1 MIAEPINTVEQQ
13 AEVTAST
20 CPYCG
25 VGCGVLIQ
33 TKLDTQGIRFI
44 SGVQGDPKHPANFG
58 KLCSKGA
65 NLHLGATPTVQQQ
78 ARLAHPAMRT
88 NKLDPL
94 VQCSWDD
101 ALQYATEQFASIIK
115 SHGPDAV
122 AFYVSGQLLTEDY
135 YVFNK
140 LAKGLIGT
148 NNIDTNSRLCMSS
161 AVAGYKASL
170 GADAPPCSYEDIDH
184 AQVVFISGSNTA
196 YAHPVLYRRLEQ
208 ARANKH
214 NTATPLRTIV
224 VDPRLTDTAQ
234 EADLFLP
241 ILPGTDVA
249 LYNAML
255 HQMLWEGWID
265 RSFIEQHTQ
274 GFEALRTAVRE
285 CTPAWAARICGV
297 PEADIVK
304 AAHWFSEGPTLSLY
318 CQGLNQ
324 SSQGTDKNTALI
336 NLHLVTAQIGK
347 AGAGPFSLT
356 GQPNAMGGREV
367 GGLANLISAHREM
380 SNPEHRQQV
389 AQLWNVPD
397 VPATPGKTAVELFE
411 AVGNGTIKAVWI
423 VCTNPANSMPDAQKV
438 AAALAG
444 SAFVVVQDAY
454 SDTASAAFANLV
466 LPASTWGEKDGTV
479 TNSERRISRV
489 RSAVDQFAQA
499 RNDWMIARDFAQ
511 LLKNKLNPSSTISFD
526 YPNVESVWNEHREST
541 RGRDLDITG
550 LSYNHLEQHG
560 PQQWPMPEGKQK
572 GTARLYTT
580 GQFATTSKKANLL
593 YSEFKPPVD
602 KTSARFPLQLNTG
615 RLRDQWHTMSRTG
628 LVGKLFSHE
637 AEPWLD
643 MNSLDMGRRRFNDG
657 DFVSIESAR
666 GSMSIRVRNSTSVRS
681 GQCFVAMHW
690 GPEVLISGGINNLTQ
705 PAFDARSK
713 QPELKSAAV
722 RVEKIELPFRLTMF
736 ASLSASRAITAR
748 KAIAQLLKGTEHEY
762 ALAIPLSLDAQVQD
776 ERSKESPTATEGL
789 LIRLAS
795 SNRISASLASA
806 IEKTLN
812 LASHKLLRYS
822 DPKAGQQRTLEIRD
836 GRLTYGMIQGD
847 TRSERWLMQLL
858 QQRSAVPKQNQFLL
872 VSRDT
877 PPDGLKQRE
886 RIVCNCFGV
895 SQDKIKEIIQQ
906 TVGGVNQQTV
916 GGVTQPAINANSCLS
931 ALQTKTGCGTNCG
944 SCLPELKS
952 LIRNALS
959 QEASYAS

>member
-1 MIAEPINTVEQQ
+1 MIEEPIATLEQQ
-13 AEVTAST
+13 TQLTAST

-33 TKLDTQGIRFI
+33 TKLDEQGIRFI
-44 SGVQGDPKHPANFG
+44 SAVQGDPKHPANFG
-58 KLCSKGA
+58 KLCSKGS
-65 NLHLGATPTVQQQ
+65 NLHLSAAPVVQQQ
-78 ARLAHPAMRT
+78 ARLGHPAMRT

-94 VQCSWDD
+94 MQCSWDE
-101 ALQYATEQFASIIK
+101 ALQYATEQFATIIQN
-115 SHGPDAV
+115 HGPDAV

-170 GADAPPCSYEDIDH
+170 GADAPPCNYEDIDH
-184 AQVVFISGSNTA
+184 AQVVFIAGSNTA

-208 ARANKH
+208 ARAKKQNSV
-214 NTATPLRTIV
+214 TPLRTIV

-255 HQMLWEGWID
+255 HQMLWEGWVD
-265 RSFIEQHTQ
+265 RNFIEQNTQ
-274 GFEALRTAVRE
+274 GFETLRSALRE

-304 AAHWFSEGPTLSLY
+304 AAQWFWEGPTLSLY

-324 SSQGTDKNTALI
+324 STQGTDKNTALI

-347 AGAGPFSLT
+347 AGTGPFSLT

-367 GGLANLISAHREM
+367 GGLANLLSAHRELA
-380 SNPEHRQQV
+380 NPEHRKQV
-389 AQLWNVPD
+389 AQLWNVPE

-411 AVGNGTIKAVWI
+411 AVGKGAIKAVWI

-438 AAALAG
+438 AAALSG

-466 LPASTWGEKDGTV
+466 LPATTWGEKEGTV

-489 RSAVDQFAQA
+489 RSAIAPFEQA
-499 RNDWMIARDFAQ
+499 RNDWRIARDFAL
-511 LLKNKLNPSSTISFD
+511 LLKQKLNPNSAIFFD
-526 YPNVESVWNEHREST
+526 YSSAESVWNEHREST
-541 RGRDLDITG
+541 RDRDLDITG
-550 LSYNHLEQHG
+550 LSYPLLEQLG
-560 PQQWPMPEGKQK
+560 PQQWPMPEGQQK
-572 GTARLYTT
+572 GTARLYTS
-580 GQFATTSKKANLL
+580 GQFATQSKKANLL
-593 YSEFKPPVD
+593 FSQFIPPLD

-628 LVGKLFSHE
+628 LTGQLFSHE

-643 MNSLDMGRRRFNDG
+643 MNGLDMGRRRLIDG
-657 DFVSIESAR
+657 DFVRIDSAR
-666 GSMSIRVRNSTSVRS
+666 GVMKIRVRNSQSVRS

-690 GPEVLISGGINNLTQ
+690 GPEVLLSGGINNLTQ

-713 QPELKSAAV
+713 QPELKSAAI
-722 RVEKIELPFRLTMF
+722 RVEKIELPFRLTTF
-736 ASLSASRAITAR
+736 ATLSASQAITAR
-748 KAIAQLLKGTEHEY
+748 KSIARLLNQSEQDY
-762 ALAIPLSLDAQVQD
+762 AVVIPLSIDPKVQSD
-776 ERSKESPTATEGL
+776 PSSEPILPTEGL
-789 LIRLAS
+789 LVRLAS
-795 SNRISASLASA
+795 SKNINPTLANA
-806 IEKTLN
+806 IEKILN
-812 LASHKLLRYS
+812 ISSHKLLRYS
-822 DPKAGQQRTLEIRD
+822 DPKAGQQRTLEIR
-836 GRLTYGMIQGD
+836 GENLTYGMIQGD
-847 TRSERWLMQLL
+847 TRSERWLMQML
-858 QQRSAVPKQNQFLL
+858 QQRLAVPKQSQFLL
-872 VSRDT
+872 LSRET
-877 PPDGLKQRE
+877 PPDGLKERE
-886 RIVCNCFGV
+886 KIVCNCFGV
-895 SQDKIKEIIQQ
+895 SKDKIKEVIEQ
-906 TVGGVNQQTV
+906 
-916 GGVTQPAINANSCLS
+916 AIKLKNPNAATDESTFTNAEGCLS
-931 ALQTKTGCGTNCG
+931 NLQAKTGCGTNCG

-952 LIRNALS
+952 LIRAALS
-959 QEASYAS
+959 QEVSHAT